1 MRRDDSARRRF
12 VDRQRPAVPLENGAN
27 EGQAHAVAVA
37 AAWLGGAEPRPLD
50 SSRAVGRYFNT
61 TKTSRR

>member
-37 AAWLGGAEPRPLD
+37 AAWLGGAEALLD
-50 SSRAVGRYFNT
+50 APPNPARLNAWLKRI
-61 TKTSRR
+61 